1 MKKIFRFRYR
11 KGGIPALKVSTP
23 RPMYGEANIVVY
35 GLSDIE
41 DLIHESGLGLHDVF
55 IVPMSREV
63 AAQTRHGIWNER
75 NLVFAYKGKRKQV
88 CIGECNFYEDNGK
101 GDS

>member
-11 KGGIPALKVSTP
+11 KGGIPALKVSMP

-41 DLIHESGLGLHDVF
+41 DLMYESGLGLHDVF
-55 IVPMSREV
+55 IVPMTREV
-63 AAQTRHGIWNER
+63 AA
-75 NLVFAYKGKRKQV
+75 
-88 CIGECNFYEDNGK
+88 
-101 GDS
+101 